1 MNIGLDSLAF
11 RHMMPLIARCVFVRH
26 ALSRTCRTFRA
37 RFRDEGFLAIM
48 HYLSR
53 TVIRLTPMFDFDKM
67 CCILFP
73 HPTSIHNL
81 ITRRIPA
88 NEIGTKGGFVCHFYG
103 FCDSRFEFGLWYSQ
117 MHFPESWVGRISTEV
132 ILSRVC
138 SVFGC
143 KCEEAGFY
151 FECIRWYIEYEALR
165 KIIIVRK

>member
-11 RHMMPLIARCVFVRH
+11 RDMMPLIARCVFVRH

-37 RFRDEGFLAIM
+37 CFRDEGFLAVM
-48 HYLSR
+48 QYLS
-53 TVIRLTPMFDFDKM
+53 TIIRLTPMFDFEKM

-73 HPTSIHNL
+73 HPTSIHNR
-81 ITRRIPA
+81 ITRRLPWS
-88 NEIGTKGGFVCHFYG
+88 EIGTKDGFECHFHG
-103 FCDSRFEFGLWYSQ
+103 FRERRFEFALWYSHQ
-117 MHFPESWVGRISTEV
+117 HFSESWLGRISTEV

-143 KCEEAGFY
+143 KCEDAGFY
-151 FECIRWYIEYEALR
+151 FESIRWYIEYDAIR